1 VHPQGSATWIY
12 RPTRERTKSKTTV
25 DNECRFEKRT
35 DATEALATAQEAGE
49 AADIE
54 KYSKRTVRVSRQQ
67 NEDCRKLLRLMGVP
81 VVEAPA
87 EAEAECANL
96 CKLGKVRHDGFRIWV
111 YSRVGIWGHSRF
123 GIWVSQR
130 V

>member
-1 VHPQGSATWIY
+1 M
-12 RPTRERTKSKTTV
+12 
-25 DNECRFEKRT
+25 EKRT
-35 DATEALATAQEAGE
+35 DATAALATAQETGE
-49 AADIE
+49 VADIE

-96 CKLGKVRHDGFRIWV
+96 CKLGKVKEHPEEPFRTRKNLSAPASTRK
-111 YSRVGIWGHSRF
+111 YAFAYGRTCHSEAGLLQFVRN
-123 GIWVSQR
+123 IES
-130 V
+130 

>member
-1 VHPQGSATWIY
+1 M
-12 RPTRERTKSKTTV
+12 
-25 DNECRFEKRT
+25 
-35 DATEALATAQEAGE
+35 ATAQEAGE

-96 CKLGKVRHDGFRIWV
+96 CKLGKVSHDGVRIWV
-111 YSRVGIWGHSRF
+111 YSRFGIRVHSRF
-123 GIWVSQR
+123 GIWVHR
-130 V
+130 GFRFWVFRGCGVRL

>member
-1 VHPQGSATWIY
+1 M
-12 RPTRERTKSKTTV
+12 SKITPHN
-25 DNECRFEKRT
+25 DCRFEKRT

-96 CKLGKVRHDGFRIWV
+96 CKLGKVRRDGFRIWV
-111 YSRVGIWGHSRF
+111 YSRFLGSGSIAGLGSGFRRGFRFWVYSRF
-123 GIWVSQR
+123 GIR